1 MAAVAQQDIKTDSFG
16 LSQFDEVEA
25 GRPILDSADEEEF
38 CKEFPDVSLVLG
50 DSLDQGPGM
59 LFITSRHAPALTG
72 LVEACCTCAQFQ
84 AKWTFVHNCCRRVIW
99 LASPDHKQGY
109 AAGFP
114 SINMH
119 AIYST
124 AQRPCIYMQME
135 PSTSAFE
142 EDEPEE
148 VDDEEKTPE
157 IMLVPSDAS
166 TCEVH

>member
-1 MAAVAQQDIKTDSFG
+1 MS
-16 LSQFDEVEA
+16 S
-25 GRPILDSADEEEF
+25 
-38 CKEFPDVSLVLG
+38 
-50 DSLDQGPGM
+50 
-59 LFITSRHAPALTG
+59 
-72 LVEACCTCAQFQ
+72 
-84 AKWTFVHNCCRRVIW
+84 CRRVIW

-135 PSTSAFE
+135 PSTPDLE

-148 VDDEEKTPE
+148 ADDDEKTPE

-166 TCEVH
+166 TCESTSSPCVLQCSASLTFARHSNHDILPAEEHSCLWVQWKTCSRRCATAPR